1 MFQIACTYRPSDGGY
16 TFHPEDAE
24 SDYQCDLRV
33 TIRPLAYYPAEP
45 DVGAGADFDFEF
57 EAIEVADHQGG
68 QSWRTLEGAESKAA
82 EAFLDAHHQEA
93 LFEQAETEVAEAFGA
108 PRYRR
113 AA

>member
-1 MFQIACTYRPSDGGY
+1 MFEIACTYQPSDDGY

-24 SDYQCDLRV
+24 SDYQCDLRA
-33 TIRPLAYYPAEP
+33 TFQPLAYYPAEP
-45 DVGAGADFDFEF
+45 DVGAGADFDFAIES
-57 EAIEVADHQGG
+57 IEVADHQGG
-68 QSWRTLEGAESKAA
+68 QSWRTLEGTEFKAA

-93 LFEQAETEVAEAFGA
+93 MLEQAEREAAEAFGA